1 MHTICHY
8 LQNLKMRLLTV
19 LKSYLINGI
28 FTQNSNDKYF
38 LFEQNIL
45 HNIALRMCSSFQN
58 ICKTWKAFVVHAG
71 LVYGVLKFISMY
83 Y

>member
-1 MHTICHY
+1 
-8 LQNLKMRLLTV
+8 MRLLTV

-28 FTQNSNDKYF
+28 FTHNSNDKYF

-45 HNIALRMCSSFQN
+45 HTIALRMCRSFQN
-58 ICKTWKAFVVHAG
+58 IYKTWKAFVLHEV
-71 LVYGVLKFISMY
+71 LVYGVLNFISMY